1 VCTVGVDY
9 SHKNSLLINQATI
22 GFRFHMRTMWAAGF
36 LWIHETT
43 GAQHREKGLSR
54 TRPLRGGVG
63 AVEWHA
69 ALQGGQRRLRVR
81 LDFWGLAGWG
91 NGD

>member
-43 GAQHREKGLSR
+43 GAQTQRKRSFSDE
-54 TRPLRGGVG
+54 
-63 AVEWHA
+63 A
-69 ALQGGQRRLRVR
+69 A
-81 LDFWGLAGWG
+81 AGWCG
-91 NGD
+91 SGRVACGTAGRAAATKG